1 MNDDVAIVPKET
13 RLLVI
18 APEERTIVVPPE
30 WRAIRV
36 LETMIIAS
44 KQHTEG
50 DSKLWTI
57 KYDRWLANTA
67 TIEQIDAVSDSA
79 TCMVSTPTIL
89 GTDVVFLLEGG
100 TLGERVTVK
109 LTMTDSLGNIK
120 HDTIKF
126 TVIAA

>member
-1 MNDDVAIVPKET
+1 MNDDVISVPKET

-18 APEERTIVVPPE
+18 VPEERTIVVPPE

-36 LETMIIAS
+36 METMIIAS

-50 DSKLWTI
+50 DTKLWTI
-57 KYDRWLANTA
+57 KYNRWLANTA
-67 TIEQIDAVSDSA
+67 TIEQIDVQSDSV
-79 TCMVSTPTIL
+79 TCTVGSPTIL
-89 GTDVVFLLEGG
+89 GSDVVFLLEGG
-100 TLGERVTVK
+100 TLGERVSVT